1 MPAWGLL
8 SRERMTT
15 RWLPVL
21 GLTLLATACGD
32 TDPPEPVAARIDLRA
47 ALAAADAS
55 PVGVAIDAAGAR
67 LVLDEQAGL
76 YRVAADGQATLVRA
90 LAALPDPGVQIR
102 PPFTDLVA
110 LGDGRFAL
118 TAIGDGF
125 LLDLAADT
133 MRQYFCYE
141 PGGFPEDQEQRT
153 AAIAY
158 DAAAGR
164 LYAQPRTFD
173 VDGNFL
179 RTEVA
184 SYDSTTGVDLSWRA
198 LPGEFAAGGMVA
210 PGGDVLLLGA
220 GRQLHRYDFA
230 AFALAPVEDLGRF
243 GVTSIDGLAIDP
255 VARTLVVVDRSRDEL
270 IEIALADL
278 AL

>member
-1 MPAWGLL
+1 
-8 SRERMTT
+8 MTT
-15 RWLPVL
+15 RCLPVL
-21 GLTLLATACGD
+21 GLTLLTAACGD
-32 TDPPEPVAARIDLRA
+32 ADSQAPVAVRVDLRA
-47 ALAAADAS
+47 AIAVADAS

-76 YRVAADGQATLVRA
+76 VWIAPDGHATRVRA
-90 LAALPDPGVQIR
+90 LAALPDPGVLIL

-141 PGGFPEDQEQRT
+141 PGGIPEEQEQRT

-158 DAAAGR
+158 DVAAGR

-173 VDGNFL
+173 VNGSFL
-179 RTEVA
+179 RTELA
-184 SYDSTTGVDLSWRA
+184 SYDSATGVDLSWRA
-198 LPGEFAAGGMVA
+198 LPGEFEAGGMVA
-210 PGGDVLLLGA
+210 LGGDVLLLGA
-220 GRQLHRYDFA
+220 GRQLHRYDHA
-230 AFALAPVEDLGRF
+230 ASVLSPVEDLGRF

-255 VARTLVVVDRSRDEL
+255 VAGTLVVVDRSTDEL
-270 IEIALADL
+270 IEIALTDL
-278 AL
+278 TL

>member
-1 MPAWGLL
+1 
-8 SRERMTT
+8 MTT
-15 RWLPVL
+15 RCLCTL
-21 GLTLLATACGD
+21 GLTLLTAACGD
-32 TDPPEPVAARIDLRA
+32 ADSHAPVAVRVDLRA

-55 PVGVAIDAAGAR
+55 PVGVAIDDAGAR

-76 YRVAADGQATLVRA
+76 YRIAPDGQATRVRA
-90 LAALPDPGVQIR
+90 LAALPDPGVLIR

-110 LGDGRFAL
+110 LGDRRFAL

-141 PGGFPEDQEQRT
+141 PGGIPEEQEQRT

-173 VDGNFL
+173 VDHTFL
-179 RTEVA
+179 RAELA
-184 SYDSTTGVDLSWRA
+184 SYDSATGADLSWRA
-198 LPGEFAAGGMVA
+198 LPGEFDAGGMVA
-210 PGGDVLLLGA
+210 PGGDELLLGA
-220 GRQLHRYDFA
+220 GSALHRYDYA
-230 AFALAPVEDLGRF
+230 ASVLSPFEDLGRF
-243 GVTSIDGLAIDP
+243 GVSSIDGLAIDP
-255 VARTLVVVDRSRDEL
+255 VARTLVVVDRTADQL
-270 IEIALADL
+270 IEIALTDL
-278 AL
+278 GL

>member
-1 MPAWGLL
+1 
-8 SRERMTT
+8 MTV
-15 RWLPVL
+15 RCLPVL
-21 GLTLLATACGD
+21 SLTLLAAACGD
-32 TDPPEPVAARIDLRA
+32 PEPSEPVAARVDLRV

-67 LVLDEQAGL
+67 MVLDEQAGL
-76 YRVAADGQATLVRA
+76 YRITPDGQATLVRT
-90 LAALPDPGVQIR
+90 LAALPEPGVPIR

-153 AAIAY
+153 AAVAY

-173 VDGNFL
+173 VDGNFV

-184 SYDSTTGVDLSWRA
+184 SYDSTTGADLSWSA
-198 LPGEFAAGGMVA
+198 LPDEFNAGGMVA

-220 GRQLHRYDFA
+220 GRRLHRYDVA
-230 AFALAPVEDLGRF
+230 TSTLSPVEDLGRF
-243 GVTSIDGLAIDP
+243 GVSSIDGLALDP
-255 VARTLVVVDRSRDEL
+255 VAHTLVVVDRSADEL
-270 IEIALADL
+270 IEIALTDL